1 MESEIKEEILEKY
14 FLDIKT
20 KQTKDR
26 ICETS
31 EDILSIYQDGENM
44 RKFNEEYGKNINN
57 FIENRIVDLTL
68 LFTNFLINECDIQKI
83 FNSVKLDENVVFSK
97 ISMRR
102 KKHYFK
108 IFKPMYFR
116 R

>member
-1 MESEIKEEILEKY
+1 
-14 FLDIKT
+14 
-20 KQTKDR
+20 
-26 ICETS
+26 
-31 EDILSIYQDGENM
+31 M

-57 FIENRIVDLTL
+57 FIENRIFDLTL

-108 IFKPMYFR
+108 IFKPTGDEAVISQKKFSSWYWIYFR
-116 R
+116 RKGKFDTLLL